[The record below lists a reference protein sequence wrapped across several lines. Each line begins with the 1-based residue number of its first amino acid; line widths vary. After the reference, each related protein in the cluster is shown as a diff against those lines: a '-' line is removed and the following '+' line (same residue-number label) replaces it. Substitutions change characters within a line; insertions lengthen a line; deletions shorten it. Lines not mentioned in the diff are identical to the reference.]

1 MVVNFKDKPVG
12 IFGGSFDP
20 PHYGHLKIV
29 KQSLKKFIGLLLKKI
44 HLKKK
49 LFFQLMNGLKNL

>member
-20 PHYGHLKIV
+20 PHNGHLKIV
-29 KQSLKKFIGLLLKKI
+29 KQSLKKFKFEKI
-44 HLKKK
+44 
-49 LFFQLMNGLKNL
+49 